1 MAIDIARLKARR
13 FQEVVQRYGPRECI
27 LYALGIGLGQDPLDE
42 AQLRFTYERDL
53 QMLPTMPVVLAYPGF
68 WQREPDTG
76 IDWHGIVHGEQ
87 RLTVHAPLPV
97 QGTVVGR
104 MRVDEVVDKGAGK
117 GALLYTT
124 RELFDGKDG
133 RLLCT
138 LQSTAFCRFDGGCAG
153 DARPAE
159 APVPPL
165 QAVPGRAPDRVHAVA
180 IPPQAALLYRLNGD
194 DNPLHADPDVARAA
208 GFERPILH
216 GLCSYGVAG
225 FSVLSQACGMD
236 ASRLRRLDVRFTSPV
251 YPGET
256 LTTELW
262 FEGKQAARL
271 RCRVVER
278 DVTVLDRGYASWE

>member
-1 MAIDIARLKARR
+1 MAIDIARLKGRR
-13 FQEVVQRYGPRECI
+13 FPDVVQRYGPRECI
-27 LYALGIGLGQDPLDE
+27 LYALGIGLGQDPLDGD
-42 AQLRFTYERDL
+42 QLRFTYERDL
-53 QMLPTMPVVLAYPGF
+53 QMLPTMPVVLASPGF

-97 QGTVVGR
+97 QAAVIGR
-104 MRVDEVVDKGAGK
+104 MHVDEVVDKGPGK

-124 RELFDGKDG
+124 RELFDEQGG

-138 LQSTAFCRFDGGCAG
+138 MQSTAFCRLDGGCAG
-153 DARPAE
+153 NAVPPE
-159 APVPPL
+159 APVPAL
-165 QAVPGRAPDRVHAVA
+165 QPVPERAPDCVHAVA

-194 DNPLHADPDVARAA
+194 DNPLHADPATARAA

-225 FSVLSQACGMD
+225 FAVISQACGVD
-236 ASRLRRLDVRFTSPV
+236 AARLRRLDMRFTAPV

-262 FEGKQAARL
+262 FEGSQAARL
-271 RCRVVER
+271 RCRVAGR
-278 DVTVLDRGYASWE
+278 GVTVLDRGYAAWE